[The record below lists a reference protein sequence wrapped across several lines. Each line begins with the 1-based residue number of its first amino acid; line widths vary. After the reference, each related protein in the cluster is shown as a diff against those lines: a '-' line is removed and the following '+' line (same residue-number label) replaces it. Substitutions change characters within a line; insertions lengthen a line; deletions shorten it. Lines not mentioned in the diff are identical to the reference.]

1 MGSLQ
6 NTEVDLIV
14 LVGEA
19 ANQFL
24 RSRQVRREKNALKTG
39 AAIPG
44 YQTGLHLSDLAIVQG
59 NPTAL

>member
-6 NTEVDLIV
+6 NTEVDLII

-19 ANQFL
+19 ADQFL
-24 RSRQVRREKNALKTG
+24 KSRQVRSEKGAFRTA

-44 YQTGLHLSDLAIVQG
+44 YRTGLHLSDLAIVQG
-59 NPTAL
+59 SPTAL